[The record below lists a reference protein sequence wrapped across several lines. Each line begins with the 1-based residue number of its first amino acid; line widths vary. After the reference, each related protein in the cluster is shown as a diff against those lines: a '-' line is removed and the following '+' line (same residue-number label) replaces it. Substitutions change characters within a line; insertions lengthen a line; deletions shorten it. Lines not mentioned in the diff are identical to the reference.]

1 MKRRSIAIA
10 AAAAAIAL
18 GLSSP
23 AWAIY
28 PDKPV
33 KLIVPFAPGG
43 GTDIVGRL
51 VAEKLSLLLKQP
63 FVVENKPGAGAMLG
77 ADAVAKATANGY
89 TLLMG
94 TSAELTIGPKLTP
107 SAARYDPVKDLIPV
121 ALVGTSPNVLL
132 AGPNFTP
139 KNITELIAYAKA
151 NPDKIAYGTGGTGTG
166 PHLSGELLKS
176 MGKFSMTHIAYKGS
190 GPALTDVLGGQ
201 TQLMI
206 STMAPALPF
215 IKGNKL
221 RAIAVTSSKRSPLL
235 PDTATVAEQGLR
247 GYEAVTWYAVL
258 APTGTP
264 PEAVERLHRAIAHI
278 VGTKEVSEKLAGLGV
293 EAPETPEG
301 GKALQDRI
309 RRELGQW
316 GALIKSAGIRAE

>member
-1 MKRRSIAIA
+1 MKRRSLTLA
-10 AAAAAIAL
+10 AAAASLTL

-43 GTDIVGRL
+43 GTDIIGRL
-51 VAEKLSLLLKQP
+51 IAEQLSVLLKQP

-77 ADAVAKATANGY
+77 ADAVAKAAPDGY

-107 SAARYDPVKDLIPV
+107 SVARYDPVKDLTPV
-121 ALVGTSPNVLL
+121 VLVGTSPNVLL
-132 AGPNFTP
+132 AAPGFTP
-139 KNITELIAYAKA
+139 KSITELISYAKA
-151 NPDKIAYGTGGTGTG
+151 NPDKIAYGSGGTGTG

-176 MGKFSMTHIAYKGS
+176 MGKFSMTHIPYKGS

-201 TQLMI
+201 TQLMV

-215 IKGNKL
+215 IKSNKL
-221 RAIAVTSSKRSPLL
+221 RAIAVTSSRRSPLL
-235 PDTATVAEQGLR
+235 PDTATVAEQGLT

-258 APTGTP
+258 SPAGTP
-264 PEAVERLHRAIAHI
+264 PEAVERLQRAITHI

-293 EAPETPEG
+293 EAPESPEG
-301 GKALQDRI
+301 GKVLQDRI

-316 GALIKSAGIRAE
+316 GALIKSTGIRAE